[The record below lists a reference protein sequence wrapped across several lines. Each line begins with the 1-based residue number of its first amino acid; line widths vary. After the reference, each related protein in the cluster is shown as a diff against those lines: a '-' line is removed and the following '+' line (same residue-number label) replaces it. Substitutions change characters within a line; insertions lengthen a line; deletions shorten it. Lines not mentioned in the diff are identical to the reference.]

1 MKLKEQIQ
9 SDFISAMKS
18 KNEIAKSAISGL
30 KAKITE
36 AEKANGNTELS
47 EEGIINVVTK
57 AVKQRKESAEAYT
70 SANRQDLVDKELAEI
85 EVISKYL
92 PAQMSD
98 SEIESAVKEI
108 MSTIDHGGN
117 VNKLVGQTMGSF
129 NKKFQGRADSKVVM
143 SIINKLASA

>member
-9 SDFISAMKS
+9 SDFISAMKT

-47 EEGIINVVTK
+47 DEGVINVVTK
-57 AVKQRKESAEAYT
+57 AVKQRKESADAYT
-70 SANRQDLVDKELAEI
+70 SGNRHDLAIKELAEI
-85 EVISKYL
+85 DIISKYL
-92 PAQMSD
+92 PAQMSET
-98 SEIESAVKEI
+98 EIESAVKEI
-108 MSTIDHGGN
+108 MSGIDPGGN
-117 VNKLVGQTMGSF
+117 MNKLVGQTMGAF